1 MASPYWIPATVI
13 YREIQARGYQGGTRQ
28 LRYFMAGLKPKVV
41 EEPLIRFETAPGK
54 QMQVDWAHFR
64 YKFIKLYAFIAT
76 LGYSRMSYVEFTE
89 DMQLES
95 FISCHE
101 HAFNYFEGVPA
112 EILYDNMKTVVL
124 QRNAYGSGQH
134 RLHPRLGDFAK
145 HYGFMPRL
153 CKPYRAQTKGKV
165 ERFIRY
171 LRESFFI
178 PLIATLRSANLDLDC
193 ETANTEVIKWLNEV
207 ANQRL
212 HKTIND
218 QPANRMETEQSAMLA
233 LPPYYNNEIP
243 ELKETNPVQIP
254 VLEVPQHD
262 LNIYDA
268 IGGCDAA

>member
-1 MASPYWIPATVI
+1 
-13 YREIQARGYQGGTRQ
+13 
-28 LRYFMAGLKPKVV
+28 
-41 EEPLIRFETAPGK
+41 
-54 QMQVDWAHFR
+54 
-64 YKFIKLYAFIAT
+64 
-76 LGYSRMSYVEFTE
+76 
-89 DMQLES
+89 
-95 FISCHE
+95 
-101 HAFNYFEGVPA
+101 
-112 EILYDNMKTVVL
+112 
-124 QRNAYGSGQH
+124 
-134 RLHPRLGDFAK
+134 
-145 HYGFMPRL
+145 MPRL